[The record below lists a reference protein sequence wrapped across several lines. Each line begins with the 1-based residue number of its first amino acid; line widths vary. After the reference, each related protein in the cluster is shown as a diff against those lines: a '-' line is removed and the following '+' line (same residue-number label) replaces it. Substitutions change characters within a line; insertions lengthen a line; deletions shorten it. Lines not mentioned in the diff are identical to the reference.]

1 MEEVIDIIPVT
12 YFRTERAVPVDP
24 IDIKI
29 IISQMYK
36 QWCAYLFNT
45 AKMLGKFFENTSYK
59 SGHWK
64 KKYIYIYINMIPLY
78 LLRKLSKIFP
88 QQKF

>member
-12 YFRTERAVPVDP
+12 YFRTKRAVPVDP
-24 IDIKI
+24 IDINI
-29 IISQMYK
+29 IINQMYK
-36 QWCAYLFNT
+36 QWCAYLFNI

-59 SGHWK
+59 SEHWK
-64 KKYIYIYINMIPLY
+64 KKYIYMIPLY
-78 LLRKLSKIFP
+78 LLRKPSKIFP